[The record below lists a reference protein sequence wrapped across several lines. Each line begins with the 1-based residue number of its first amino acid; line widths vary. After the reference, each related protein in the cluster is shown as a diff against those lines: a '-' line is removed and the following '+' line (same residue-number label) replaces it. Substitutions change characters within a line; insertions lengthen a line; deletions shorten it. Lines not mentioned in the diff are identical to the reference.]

1 MTISRTE
8 TTDIIMVTGMDNPIN
23 ISGLYRL
30 MAWLSPSYPVGAF
43 AYSHGIEWA
52 VEDGRV
58 RDEAA
63 LAQWIESIVRHG
75 AGWSD
80 AVLFTQVFACAGDV
94 ARIAELNDFAVA
106 LAPSRERHLETTAQ
120 GAAFIKATA
129 DAWPWPDIAA
139 LKEAIGAVVAY
150 PVAVAACAQAHGI
163 AREQALHA
171 YLHGF
176 AANLVSAGVRLI
188 PLGQSAGQRVLA
200 GLEGAIT
207 ETADA
212 ASCADMDDV
221 GGIAVLSDIAAM
233 QHETQYTRLFRS

>member
-1 MTISRTE
+1 MMTIM
-8 TTDIIMVTGMDNPIN
+8 DIITRSIIMDSPIN
-23 ISGLYRL
+23 NAGLYRL

-58 RDEAA
+58 TDEAT
-63 LAQWIESIVRHG
+63 LAAWVESIVRHG

-80 AVLFTQVFACAGDV
+80 AVLFSNAYSCDGDP
-94 ARIAELNDFAVA
+94 ARLADLNSFAVS
-106 LAPSRERHLETTAQ
+106 LAPSTERHLETTAQ
-120 GAAFIKATA
+120 GMAFVKATK
-129 DAWPWPDIAA
+129 DAWPWVEAEQVSDA
-139 LKEAIGAVVAY
+139 LGPEIAY
-150 PVAVAACAQAHGI
+150 PVAVAAAASAHGI
-163 AREQALHA
+163 PLAAALNA

-188 PLGQSAGQRVLA
+188 PLGQSAGQRILA
-200 GLEGAIT
+200 GLEGAIS
-207 ETADA
+207 ETAASAEDA
-212 ASCADMDDV
+212 SLDDV

>member
-1 MTISRTE
+1 MT
-8 TTDIIMVTGMDNPIN
+8 TTITPIITRGTIMDNPIN
-23 ISGLYRL
+23 NAGLYRL

-58 RDEAA
+58 TDEAT
-63 LAQWIESIVRHG
+63 LAAWVESIVRHG

-80 AVLFTQVFACAGDV
+80 AVLFSNAYRCDGNPETL
-94 ARIAELNDFAVA
+94 AEANDFAVA
-106 LAPSRERHLETTAQ
+106 LAPSTERHLETTAQ
-120 GAAFIKATA
+120 GMAFVKATK
-129 DAWPWPDIAA
+129 DAWPWAEAEDVAGA
-139 LKEAIGAVVAY
+139 LGSEIAY
-150 PVAVAACAQAHGI
+150 PVAVAAASSAHGI
-163 AREQALHA
+163 PLAPALNA

-188 PLGQSAGQRVLA
+188 PLGQSAGQRILA

-207 ETADA
+207 ETAA
-212 ASCADMDDV
+212 AAENASIDEI

>member
-1 MTISRTE
+1 MT
-8 TTDIIMVTGMDNPIN
+8 TTITPIIMRDIIMDSPIN
-23 ISGLYRL
+23 NAGLYRL

-58 RDEAA
+58 TDETTLAA
-63 LAQWIESIVRHG
+63 WVESIIRHG

-80 AVLFTQVFACAGDV
+80 AVLFANAHACGGDAKKLGDV
-94 ARIAELNDFAVA
+94 NAFALA
-106 LAPSRERHLETTAQ
+106 LAPSSERYLETSAQ
-120 GAAFIKATA
+120 GTAFRKATT
-129 DAWPWPDIAA
+129 DAWPWVDMDETVSALGPD
-139 LKEAIGAVVAY
+139 VAY
-150 PVAVAACAQAHGI
+150 PVAVAAAASGHQIPFA
-163 AREQALHA
+163 ASLNA

-200 GLEGAIT
+200 GLESAIT
-207 ETADA
+207 ETAA
-212 ASCADMDDV
+212 AAEHTSLDNA
-221 GGIAVLSDIAAM
+221 GGIAIISDIAAM

>member
-1 MTISRTE
+1 MI
-8 TTDIIMVTGMDNPIN
+8 TTKTTTLIMRGIVMDNSLGN
-23 ISGLYRL
+23 AGLYRL

-52 VEDGRV
+52 VEDGRIG
-58 RDEAA
+58 DEETLAA
-63 LAQWIESIVRHG
+63 WVETIVRHG

-80 AVLFTQVFACAGDV
+80 AVLFAQAYGCGNDAEELADV
-94 ARIAELNDFAVA
+94 NDIAVA
-106 LAPSRERHLETTAQ
+106 LAPSSERHLETTAQ
-120 GAAFIKATA
+120 GTAFVKATR
-129 DAWPWPDIAA
+129 DAWPWPAMADALAA
-139 LKEAIGAVVAY
+139 LGPAAAY
-150 PVAVAACAQAHGI
+150 PVAVGVAAHGHGI
-163 AREQALHA
+163 ALESALHA

-200 GLEGAIT
+200 GLEDAISK
-207 ETADA
+207 TAA
-212 ASCADMDDV
+212 AAAAGIDDV

>member
-1 MTISRTE
+1 MMMMIM
-8 TTDIIMVTGMDNPIN
+8 DIITRGIIMDNPIN
-23 ISGLYRL
+23 NAGLYRL

-58 RDEAA
+58 TDEAT
-63 LAQWIESIVRHG
+63 LAAWVESIVRHG

-80 AVLFTQVFACAGDV
+80 AVLFSNAYSCDGDP
-94 ARIAELNDFAVA
+94 ARLAEVNDFAVA
-106 LAPSRERHLETTAQ
+106 LTPSTERHLETTAQ
-120 GAAFIKATA
+120 GMAFVKATK
-129 DAWPWPDIAA
+129 DAWPWAKAEQVSDA
-139 LKEAIGAVVAY
+139 LGPEIAY
-150 PVAVAACAQAHGI
+150 PVAVAAAASAHGI
-163 AREQALHA
+163 PLAAALNA

-188 PLGQSAGQRVLA
+188 PLGQSAGQRILA
-200 GLEGAIT
+200 GLESTIT
-207 ETADA
+207 ETAAAAEDA
-212 ASCADMDDV
+212 SLDEV